1 MEDTLCPGLSPA
13 QAQVAL
19 SLASGASL
27 SHAAKSSGVG
37 RTTVYTW
44 LKESPA
50 FSSAVEHAKAE
61 YVAALRDRIRDLS
74 AKAINTIDNLLD
86 DPSVHASV
94 RLKAALAVLNR
105 PHFPDQGWHL
115 PEKINKPA
123 NEEALENLAQLE
135 FAHRQTRYAQ
145 TVLDHIVEAEHARFE
160 ARTGAAGNSE
170 SEGTRAS
177 TGQRGSVV
185 RASACEDLGTER
197 NTSEQQIQPV
207 RPAPRPGRNEPCP
220 CGSGLKF
227 KRCCLNKPHAAPAA
241 QIRP

>member
-1 MEDTLCPGLSPA
+1 MEDTRFAALSPA

-44 LKESPA
+44 LKENAA
-50 FSSAVEHAKAE
+50 FSSAVDYAKAE
-61 YVAALRDRIRDLS
+61 YVATLRDRIRDLS
-74 AKAINTIDNLLD
+74 AKAINTLDSLLD

-115 PEKINKPA
+115 PEKINHPD
-123 NEEALENLAQLE
+123 EEAALENLAQLE
-135 FAHRQTRYAQ
+135 FSHRQTRFAQ
-145 TVLDHIVEAEHARFE
+145 TVLDHIVEAELTRFE
-160 ARTGAAGNSE
+160 ARPSE
-170 SEGTRAS
+170 SEETPPS
-177 TGQRGSVV
+177 TGREQFG
-185 RASACEDLGTER
+185 AQP
-197 NTSEQQIQPV
+197 NTSEQQTQPA
-207 RPAPRPGRNEPCP
+207 RPTPRPGRNEPCP

-227 KRCCLNKPHAAPAA
+227 KRCCLSKPHAAQHGA
-241 QIRP
+241 